1 MSTVA
6 NISIVSELQASREVL
21 FMLLGHPCVLFSKTA
36 PRDEIT
42 VRIDALNYQFA
53 LRHSSLGA
61 FQTILGWYAEKG
73 THLDRIRAFTEAKKT
88 PDSPEQQTFIT
99 ATAEKIAILD
109 KQLVE
114 IEQRLVSTKN
124 SDQIVSLLA
133 LQGELDPLLHPYM
146 LLGSIIHTLRA
157 PTTLATAHLEH
168 LFNSACALQSVG
180 DTNTFTFMISVF
192 FTCLQTY
199 LRPIRAW
206 MERGELRNGDEH
218 FLVAKTQADEDVE
231 LGGLWHD
238 QFSLRRN
245 SQGVLQAPDFVHK
258 AAGRIFITGKSVVF
272 LRRLVEHGIASAAS
286 LSAETDHAS
295 MGRDMSA
302 ENVCSDENTL
312 APFQDL
318 FSHAFSRWID
328 ALHHS
333 VSSRLRDVLYHSC
346 GLWKSLDALETVYLC
361 RDGFLFDYLATQV
374 FEKVDKGV
382 ATWGDRF
389 LLTELVQGIFGGVG
403 GVEARRLR
411 MRGRMEVGKSL
422 KEGRKGLRMWRG
434 VDVDYAVS
442 VSPSPSP
449 PLGDASRTDITVFWW
464 GDIDGD
470 LPVAVADYE
479 CNPQTRLPGVQVHIH
494 VSTANKESQIRLEA
508 SQPTEGRRKTRG
520 SSLLLVK
527 A

>member
-1 MSTVA
+1 MSTVE
-6 NISIVSELQASREVL
+6 NISIISELQAIREVL

-36 PRDEIT
+36 FGDKIT
-42 VRIDALNYQFA
+42 VRIDAIGNRFA
-53 LRHSSLGA
+53 LRHSSLGS

-73 THLDRIRAFTEAKKT
+73 THLDHIREFIKAEKT
-88 PDSPEQQTFIT
+88 PDSPEQQTFVS
-99 ATAEKIAILD
+99 ATAEKIAVLD
-109 KQLVE
+109 QQLIE

-124 SDQIVSLLA
+124 SDQIVSLLT
-133 LQGELDPLLHPYM
+133 LQGELDTLLHPYM
-146 LLGSIIHTLRA
+146 LLGSILFTLRA
-157 PTTLATAHLEH
+157 PTTLATTHLEH
-168 LFNSACALQSVG
+168 LFNAACTLQSVG
-180 DTNTFTFMISVF
+180 DTHTFTFMTTIF

-245 SQGVLQAPDFVHK
+245 EQGVLQAPDFVHK

-286 LSAETDHAS
+286 LSAETDHTS
-295 MGRDMSA
+295 MGRDMTA
-302 ENVCSDENTL
+302 ENVCSDEDTL
-312 APFQDL
+312 APFQDM

-389 LLTELVQGIFGGVG
+389 LLTEMVQGVFGGVG
-403 GVEARRLR
+403 GVEARSLR
-411 MRGRMEVGKSL
+411 MRGRTEEGKTL

-442 VSPSPSP
+442 LPIALEKDMSM
-449 PLGDASRTDITVFWW
+449 ANIRVF
-464 GDIDGD
+464 
-470 LPVAVADYE
+470 
-479 CNPQTRLPGVQVHIH
+479 
-494 VSTANKESQIRLEA
+494 
-508 SQPTEGRRKTRG
+508 
-520 SSLLLVK
+520 
-527 A
+527 

>member
-1 MSTVA
+1 MSTGED
-6 NISIVSELQASREVL
+6 ISIVSELQAVREVL
-21 FMLLGHPCVLFSKTA
+21 FMLLGHPCVLFRKTL
-36 PRDEIT
+36 RHEIT
-42 VRIDALNYQFA
+42 VRIDTTDMSNRFG

-61 FQTILGWYAEKG
+61 FQNILGWYAEKG
-73 THLDRIRAFTEAKKT
+73 TNLDRVRVFISSKNTA
-88 PDSPEQQTFIT
+88 DSPEQQTFIS
-99 ATAEKIAILD
+99 AAAEKIAILD
-109 KQLVE
+109 QQLVK

-146 LLGSIIHTLRA
+146 LLGSIIYALRSPA
-157 PTTLATAHLEH
+157 TLATAHLEH
-168 LFNSACALQSVG
+168 LFDSACTLQSVG
-180 DTNTFTFMISVF
+180 DTHAFTFMISIF

-206 MERGELRNGDEH
+206 MERGELRDGDEH
-218 FLVAKTQADEDVE
+218 FLVAKTRADEDVE

-238 QFSLRRN
+238 QFSLRRDA
-245 SQGVLQAPDFVHK
+245 QGFLQAPDFVHK

-272 LRRLVEHGIASAAS
+272 LQRLVEHGIASAAC

-295 MGRDMSA
+295 TGRDMSV
-302 ENVCSDENTL
+302 ENVCSDATTL
-312 APFQDL
+312 APFQDM

-333 VSSRLRDVLYHSC
+333 VSSRLRDILYHSC

-389 LLTELVQGIFGGVG
+389 LLTEMVQGVFGGVG

-411 MRGRMEVGKSL
+411 MRGKMEGGKSL
-422 KEGRKGLRMWRG
+422 REGRKGLRMWKG
-434 VDVDYAVS
+434 VEVDYAVS
-442 VSPSPSP
+442 TP
-449 PLGDASRTDITVFWW
+449 PHSRTYT
-464 GDIDGD
+464 
-470 LPVAVADYE
+470 
-479 CNPQTRLPGVQVHIH
+479 GV
-494 VSTANKESQIRLEA
+494 
-508 SQPTEGRRKTRG
+508 G
-520 SSLLLVK
+520 SH
-527 A
+527 